1 MDPSLVPSFV
11 PLKGFI
17 GTLSSFGDLFFVK
30 GFRIGGDLRN
40 CIQNSGNNFE
50 ANNLNRYYPR
60 EILMFEIYFLH
71 VLRRN
76 VINKY
81 HVV

>member
-60 EILMFEIYFLH
+60 EILMLEIHFLY